1 MRRPVQAAQTT
12 PVRWWKAVF
21 WLAVVTTAVVLLV
34 PGDRVLAAKVWV
46 ASWLPFAQ
54 VLDQANFTDHS
65 DKWVHLG
72 LFTLLGTLAA
82 RIWWGLG
89 VFKTAV
95 LWLTLLAVGTEC
107 LQHFIP
113 GRGASAADLMADV
126 AGLTIG
132 SLLWRALRRWGQ
144 PRSARA
150 VDF

>member
-1 MRRPVQAAQTT
+1 M
-12 PVRWWKAVF
+12 
-21 WLAVVTTAVVLLV
+21 
-34 PGDRVLAAKVWV
+34 LAAKVWV

-144 PRSARA
+144 ARSARA